1 MPSTIEQVHR
11 TYGERGLSV
20 LAINIEEPRAKVAA
34 WVRQAKVT
42 VPILL
47 DPTGRVTNAYGVTAT
62 PTTFLVGRDG
72 KLVAKALGTKPWTGD
87 KGRALLGLLL
97 GRQ

>member
-1 MPSTIEQVHR
+1 LPSAIEQAHR
-11 TYGERGLSV
+11 TYRDQGLAV
-20 LAINIEEPRAKVAA
+20 LAVNIEEPRGTVAA

-47 DPTGRVTNAYGVTAT
+47 DPSGRVTRAYGVTAT

-72 KLVAKALGTKPWTGD
+72 KLVAKALGTKPWMGD

-97 GRQ
+97 TAK